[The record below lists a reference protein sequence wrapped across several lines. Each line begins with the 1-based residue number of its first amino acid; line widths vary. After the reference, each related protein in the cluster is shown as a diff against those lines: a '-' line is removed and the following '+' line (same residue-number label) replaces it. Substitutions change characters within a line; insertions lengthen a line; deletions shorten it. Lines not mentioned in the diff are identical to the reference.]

1 MPLTLEQMVDEV
13 KGAVG
18 DSGTCDYDL
27 SKTYINRARRLL
39 WEQKEWNS
47 TCEYVCIQCVD
58 SCFTLPS
65 RYSQVKLA
73 WINNDPASLA
83 DEWFNATAWKNLY
96 NNGNSCHRLISEVGG
111 KHVLFRDYTTRPY
124 QIAILAENIN
134 DAGVQISFE
143 AYNEYSSY
151 NQETITAVSS
161 PNIAKSTGT
170 FIGVRSVSKP
180 KTNGRIRVYAY
191 DASLDTKTLI
201 SIYQPGDV
209 NPSWRRFRAPKG
221 CNCIT
226 LYAAKNYSDLD
237 DPMELVEF
245 TPEAIYF
252 AIIAINS
259 KENRNGVEY
268 LKNLEIAVAEEE
280 KTMGSDEIPT
290 AAPLRITDYRRAEGL
305 IGGYMGSPSADDYF
319 FQPSWP

>member
-27 SKTYINRARRLL
+27 TKTYINRARRLL
-39 WEQKEWNS
+39 WDQKEWNS
-47 TCEYVCIQCVD
+47 TSEYVCIQCVN

-96 NNGNSCHRLISEVGG
+96 NNGNSCHRSISEVGG
-111 KHVLFRDYTTRPY
+111 NHVLFRDYTTRPY

-134 DAGVQISFE
+134 DVGVQISFE

-151 NQETITAVSS
+151 SQETITAVSS
-161 PNIAKSTGT
+161 PNIAKSIGT

-191 DASLDTKTLI
+191 DASLEITTLI

-226 LYAAKNYSDLD
+226 LYAARTYSDLD

-259 KENRNGVEY
+259 KENRNGIEY
-268 LKNLEIAVAEEE
+268 LKNLEIAVGEEE
-280 KTMGSDEIPT
+280 KAMGSDEIPT
-290 AAPLRITDYRRAEGL
+290 AAPIRFANYSRADNL
-305 IGGYMGSPSADDYF
+305 IGSDLLSPSPNDYF
-319 FQPSWP
+319 LYR